1 MTGRPQDRPTLDSVA
16 ASLGISKAT
25 VSKVLNDRPGV
36 STALRARVRA
46 ALEEV
51 GYERTTIPGAS
62 SGRRSVVVV
71 LETLANLYYLRIL
84 DGLVAEAAAGDVE
97 LVLEVINPLASSY
110 GREITEERIRELH
123 RRGHAGMLVV
133 TARLPSRAVA
143 VCADLRFP
151 VVAIDPTNALPA
163 SVPSVGSNAWSGG
176 MQATEHLIEL
186 GHRRIGFVGGIASH
200 AGFRERRSG
209 YRAAL
214 EAAGIPEDPALVAE
228 TGIEGSGEAAL
239 TMLELPAPPTAF
251 FCVTDPGAL
260 LVVREL
266 THHGLSVPGDVS
278 VVGYDDT
285 YAAVPGPIELTTV
298 NTPLPEIAR
307 LGMSTLLGIGD
318 GIEPVSHHVQLAT
331 TLVTR
336 ETTAPPA
343 SASGLR

>member
-1 MTGRPQDRPTLDSVA
+1 MAGRQQERPTLDSVA
-16 ASLGISKAT
+16 APLGVSKAT
-25 VSKVLNDRPGV
+25 VSKVLNGRPGV
-36 STALRARVRA
+36 SAALRARVQE
-46 ALEEV
+46 ALAEA
-51 GYERTTIPGAS
+51 GYERTTHLGAS
-62 SGRRSVVVV
+62 GGRRSVVVV
-71 LETLANLYYLRIL
+71 LETLANLYFLRIL
-84 DGLVAEAAAGDVE
+84 DGLVAESAARDVE
-97 LVLEVINPLASSY
+97 LVLEVINPLASGY

-133 TARLPSRAVA
+133 TTRFPARAAA
-143 VCADLRFP
+143 VCAELSFP
-151 VVAIDPTNALPA
+151 VVAIDPTNTLAPG
-163 SVPSVGSNAWSGG
+163 VPSVGSNAWSGG

-214 EAAGIPEDPALVAE
+214 EAAGIAEDSALVAE

-239 TMLELPAPPTAF
+239 AMLELPDPPTAF

-266 THHGLSVPGDVS
+266 VRHGRSVPGDVS

-285 YAAVPGPIELTTV
+285 YAAVPGPVELTTV

-307 LGMSTLLGIGD
+307 LGMSTLLGIGE
-318 GIEPVSHHVQLAT
+318 GTEPVSHHVQLAT
-331 TLVTR
+331 ALVTR
-336 ETTAPPA
+336 ETTAPP
-343 SASGLR
+343 GR